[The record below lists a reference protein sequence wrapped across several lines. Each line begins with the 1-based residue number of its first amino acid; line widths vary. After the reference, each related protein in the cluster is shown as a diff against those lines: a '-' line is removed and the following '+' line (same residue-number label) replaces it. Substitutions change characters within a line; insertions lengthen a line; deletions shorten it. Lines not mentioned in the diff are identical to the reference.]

1 MALSDKKINVEHV
14 DVEDPNIKKKNLWFY
29 PLGTVGRDMVYNMFT
44 NFIYLYILYTK
55 QLGSK
60 QIVAITAIMVAARIF
75 DAFNDPLM
83 GNIIERTRT
92 KWGKFKPWLLIGVLS
107 TSIVLY
113 LSFNSDLQGWPF
125 VIFFGVIYFLY
136 SITYTMNDI
145 SYWGMVPALSRTS
158 DSRNQFTSRTTLF
171 AGVGGTL
178 AGMLIPMF
186 TAGSL
191 QIGGNAATAYG
202 IIALIIAIL
211 CPLFILFT
219 LFGVHENRD
228 DMEKPAEKVSFK
240 LIVNAIFGNDQLRW
254 MVLIFL
260 LQQIGNSIVIG
271 GIGANYV
278 YFRYGYEGGLYSLF
292 STIGVAATAFLM
304 LFYPAISRKLKRK
317 EFMKVLCF
325 IASAGYILMIISGLI
340 LPDNMIGF
348 WALTIGY
355 MLSAFGMY
363 GFYLIMMISIFN
375 TVEYN
380 ELNKGRRDEGIITS
394 IRPFIT
400 KLGSAIV
407 VMFTSLCYLLFRV
420 TDCTNQIADFE
431 RQANQE
437 IGAVSGNSELVDKI
451 IAAKNANIDKVI
463 ETVEKG
469 QANGM
474 LLFMTILPFAL
485 LLASYFLYKR
495 FYKLDEEK
503 YAEIVKELE
512 KRKG

>member
-1 MALSDKKINVEHV
+1 MADANRKISVEHI
-14 DVEDPNIKKKNLWFY
+14 DVEAPEIKRKNLWFY

-44 NFIYLYILYTK
+44 SFIYLYVLYTK
-55 QLGSK
+55 ELTDS

-75 DAFNDPLM
+75 DAFNDPIM

-92 KWGKFKPWLLIGVLS
+92 KWGKFKPWLLVGVLS

-113 LSFNSDLQGWPF
+113 LAFNSKLHGWSF
-125 VIFFGVIYFLY
+125 VVFFGIIYFLY

-171 AGVGGTL
+171 AGIGGTL
-178 AGMLIPMF
+178 AGMMIPMF

-191 QIGGNAATAYG
+191 QIGGNASTAYG
-202 IIALIIAIL
+202 VIALIIAIL

-219 LFGVHENRD
+219 LLGVRENRD
-228 DMEKPAEKVSFK
+228 DMEKPADRISFK
-240 LIVNAIFGNDQLRW
+240 LIVDTIFGNDQLRW

-260 LQQIGNSIVIG
+260 LQQVANSVVIG

-292 STIGVAATAFLM
+292 STVGVAATAFLM
-304 LFYPAISRKLKRK
+304 VFYPAISRKLKRK
-317 EFMKVLCF
+317 EFMKILCI
-325 IASAGYILMIISGLI
+325 IASAGYLLMVISGI
-340 LPDNMIGF
+340 AMPSNMVGF

-355 MLSAFGMY
+355 MLSAFGLY

-380 ELNKGRRDEGIITS
+380 ELIKGKRGEGIITS

-400 KLGSAIV
+400 KLASAV
-407 VMFTSLCYLLFRV
+407 VVVITSLCYLIFHV
-420 TDCTNQIADFE
+420 TDYTNKIAGFE
-431 RQANQE
+431 QDANQKLISTE
-437 IGAVSGNSELVDKI
+437 V
-451 IAAKNANIDKVI
+451 KNAEIDKVI
-463 ETVEKG
+463 AMVDKG

-474 LLFMTILPFAL
+474 LLFMTIVPFIL
-485 LLASYFLYKR
+485 LILSYFLYKK
-495 FYKLDEEK
+495 FYKLDEERF
-503 YAEIVKELE
+503 AQIVQELE
-512 KRKG
+512 DRKKA